1 MVNSINIDHNILSNA
16 INSHAIVAQTDVNG
30 VITYVNKKF
39 CEISGYNYSE
49 LIGKTHSIVNSG
61 HHDNAFFTDMWRTIK
76 SGQTWQGEVC
86 NRAKDG
92 SLYWMSTTI
101 YPERDRKGDVIGY
114 LSIRTQITK
123 TKMDS
128 VLLEAEQEAMRS
140 IMVGDSLSV
149 AMNKVLEKLH
159 LFDHKNKLSI
169 LEVLP
174 PNHLNHLSSIGL
186 PAFYTNA
193 IDHVEIL
200 AETGSCSAAA
210 CSKQPVYVDDVDTHP
225 YWANFRV
232 VTHSAN
238 LVACWSQPILDQDG
252 NIYGTFAIYPADK
265 RMPSGL
271 EKYMMEKTAT
281 VLAVLFLFYH
291 DRNRFKVQNTKMNN
305 IIQSSPH
312 CIFEMGMDGHI
323 ETINKSG
330 LSMLGLESDESVL
343 GLFFPDIPN
352 NQPER
357 DNLNR
362 LFLNALVGIPS
373 EYEFKSD
380 VNTIEHHYWM
390 CFAPLKD
397 NHDNVYRILGIAE
410 DITVRKQNEKL
421 LREKAVIAE
430 EANTAKSNF
439 LAAMS
444 HELRT
449 PLNAIIGFSEF
460 LKMKYFGDK
469 ISGKNE
475 EYIDYIIE
483 SGQDMLK
490 LVDEILDLTRVETG
504 RVHLDEEEFNV
515 NLFFSHLTNGLVQLA
530 SQKNIKLSY
539 HPTKDS
545 FFLKADKKVIGSIFK
560 NIVGNAI
567 NHTPIGSEID
577 VSFNLSEDGGLAI
590 KVSDQGPGFTAQS
603 LKNLHQPFRSDDAY
617 KTTKHKGAGL
627 GLYLTKRYADLHS
640 ANVNISNGDEVGAN
654 VEINFPANRVKEN
667 HS

>member
-1 MVNSINIDHNILSNA
+1 MNSINIDHNILSNA
-16 INSHAIVAQTDVNG
+16 INSHAIVAQTDING
-30 VITYVNKKF
+30 VITFVNEKF
-39 CEISGYNYSE
+39 CEVSGYTYPE
-49 LIGKTHSIVNSG
+49 LIGKTHSVVNSG
-61 HHDNAFFTDMWRTIK
+61 HHESSFFADMWRTIK
-76 SGQTWQGEVC
+76 AGETWQGEVC

-92 SLYWMSTTI
+92 SLYWVSTTI
-101 YPERDRKGDVIGY
+101 YPERDRKGDIIGY
-114 LSIRTQITK
+114 ISIRTEITK

-128 VLLEAEQEAMRS
+128 VLLDAEQEAMHS

-159 LFDHKNKLSI
+159 NFDYKNKLSI
-169 LEVLP
+169 LEALP

-186 PAFYTNA
+186 PEFYTNA
-193 IDHVEIL
+193 INKIEIM

-210 CSKQPVYVDDVDTHP
+210 CSKKPVYVDDVDTHP

-238 LVACWSQPILDQDG
+238 LVACWSHPVLDED
-252 NIYGTFAIYPADK
+252 NNLYGTFAIYPADK
-265 RMPSGL
+265 RMPSEL
-271 EKYMMEKTAT
+271 EAYMMKKTST
-281 VLAVLFLFYH
+281 VLAVLFLFYK

-312 CIFEMGMDGHI
+312 CIFEMNLNGNVRS
-323 ETINKSG
+323 INKSG
-330 LSMLGLESDESVL
+330 LAMLGLEKDDTVI
-343 GLFFPDIPN
+343 GRFFPDIPN

-357 DNLNR
+357 DEVNR
-362 LFLNALVGIPS
+362 LFQNALVGIPC
-373 EYEFKSD
+373 EYEFRSD
-380 VNTIEHHYWM
+380 INGIEHHYWM

-397 NHDNVYRILGIAE
+397 SNDNVYRILGISE
-410 DITVRKQNEKL
+410 DITIRKQNEKL
-421 LREKAVIAE
+421 LREKAMIAE

-460 LKMKYFGDK
+460 LKMKYFGDR
-469 ISGKNE
+469 IGGKNE

-504 RVHLDEEEFNV
+504 RIHLDEEEFNV
-515 NLFFSHLTNGLVQLA
+515 NLFFSHLTNGLMQLA
-530 SQKNIKLSY
+530 SQKNIRLMY
-539 HPTKDS
+539 HPTNDV
-545 FFLKADKKVIGSIFK
+545 FYLKADKKVIGSIFK

-567 NHTPIGSEID
+567 NHTPIGSIID
-577 VSFNLSEDGGLAI
+577 ISFNSSEEGDLAI
-590 KVSDQGPGFTAQS
+590 KISDQGPGFTAQS

-640 ANVNISNGDEVGAN
+640 ANVNISNREDIGAD
-654 VEINFPANRVKEN
+654 VEINFPAYRVKAN
-667 HS
+667 RA